1 MPQVILVTGGAR
13 SGKSR
18 YAMELALEYEK
29 RVFIATAQVTDGE
42 MKERI
47 ERHRRERGDL
57 FVTVEEPLDLAG
69 AIGSLLSD
77 TGVALVDCLTVWL
90 GNLFHHLGEVD
101 LESPAIR
108 DFLKILE
115 EPPFSLILVTN
126 EVGMGLVPPDALSR
140 RFRDVAGLLNQE
152 VARRAHRVVFTLCG
166 IPMVVKG

>member
-1 MPQVILVTGGAR
+1 MAEVTLVTGGSR

-18 YAMELALEYEK
+18 YAMELALEWER

-42 MKERI
+42 MEERI

-69 AIGSLLSD
+69 AIGSLPLD

-90 GNLFHHLGEVD
+90 GNLFHHLGDVD
-101 LESPAIR
+101 LESPQIGA
-108 DFLKILE
+108 FLEVLE
-115 EPPFSLILVTN
+115 DPPCALILVTN

-152 VARRAHRVVFTLCG
+152 VARRAHRVVFTVCG

>member
-18 YAMELALEYEK
+18 YAMELALGYEK

-57 FVTVEEPLDLAG
+57 FVTLEEPLDLAG
-69 AIGSLLSD
+69 AIGSLPSD

-90 GNLFHHLGEVD
+90 GNLFHHLGDVD
-101 LESPAIR
+101 LESPAIW
-108 DFLKILE
+108 DFLRVLE

-126 EVGMGLVPPDALSR
+126 EVGMGLVPPDVLSR
-140 RFRDVAGLLNQE
+140 RFRDVAGLVNQE
-152 VARRAHRVVFTLCG
+152 VARRAHRVVFTVCG
-166 IPMVVKG
+166 IPMVIKG

>member
-1 MPQVILVTGGAR
+1 LPQVILVTGGAR

>member
-57 FVTVEEPLDLAG
+57 FATVEEPLDLAG
-69 AIGSLLSD
+69 AIGSLPSD

-101 LESPAIR
+101 LEYPAIR

-115 EPPFSLILVTN
+115 EPPFPLILVTN

-140 RFRDVAGLLNQE
+140 RFRDLAGLLNQE

-166 IPMVVKG
+166 IPMVIKG

>member
-1 MPQVILVTGGAR
+1 MAEVTLVTGGSR

-18 YAMELALEYEK
+18 YAMELALEWER

-42 MKERI
+42 MEERI

-69 AIGSLLSD
+69 AIGSLPLD

-90 GNLFHHLGEVD
+90 GNLFHHLGDVD
-101 LESPAIR
+101 LESPQIGA
-108 DFLKILE
+108 FLEILE
-115 EPPFSLILVTN
+115 DPPFSLILVTN

-152 VARRAHRVVFTLCG
+152 VARRAHRVVFTVCG

>member
-1 MPQVILVTGGAR
+1 VAEVTLVTGGSR

-18 YAMELALEYEK
+18 YAMELALEWER

-42 MKERI
+42 MEERI

-69 AIGSLLSD
+69 AIGSLPLD

-90 GNLFHHLGEVD
+90 GNLFHHLGDVD
-101 LESPAIR
+101 LESPQIGA
-108 DFLKILE
+108 FLEVLE
-115 EPPFSLILVTN
+115 DPPCALILVTN

-152 VARRAHRVVFTLCG
+152 VARRAHRVVFTVCG

>member
-1 MPQVILVTGGAR
+1 MTLVTGGSR

-18 YAMELALEYEK
+18 YAMELALEWER

-42 MKERI
+42 MEERI

-57 FVTVEEPLDLAG
+57 FVIVEEPLDLAG
-69 AIGSLLSD
+69 AIGSLPLD

-90 GNLFHHLGEVD
+90 GNLFHHLGDVD
-101 LESPAIR
+101 LESPQIGA
-108 DFLKILE
+108 FLEVLE
-115 EPPFSLILVTN
+115 DPPCALILVTN
-126 EVGMGLVPPDALSR
+126 EVGMGLIPPDALSR

-152 VARRAHRVVFTLCG
+152 VARRAHRVVFTVCG

>member
-1 MPQVILVTGGAR
+1 MSQVILVTGGAR

-42 MKERI
+42 MEERI

-69 AIGSLLSD
+69 AIGSLPSD

-108 DFLKILE
+108 DFLRVLE
-115 EPPFSLILVTN
+115 DPPFSLILVTN

-140 RFRDVAGLLNQE
+140 RFRDLAGLLNQE
-152 VARRAHRVVFTLCG
+152 VARRAHRVVFTVCG
-166 IPMVVKG
+166 IPMVIKG

>member
-152 VARRAHRVVFTLCG
+152 VARRAHRVVFTVCG